1 MPEPK
6 RTGVQLALYTLS
18 VLLLPVFLYVTWR
31 VESPWPRLGCML
43 LAFGCQLVAKLLRQ
57 RQLRLFERESAAG
70 SSVPENQ
77 GRARPGD
84 GEDGLPATEKSS
96 SRP

>member
-31 VESPWPRLGCML
+31 VESPWPRFGCIL
-43 LAFGCQLVAKLLRQ
+43 LAFGCQLVAKLLRR
-57 RQLRLFERESAAG
+57 RQLNRFERESAAE
-70 SSVPENQ
+70 SSVPQ
-77 GRARPGD
+77 HQVRVSAD
-84 GEDGLPATEKSS
+84 
-96 SRP
+96 